1 MRADRD
7 IFIDQIKQFDRDTLL
22 SLTVSLYDE
31 LSQLRMIQLEN
42 ERISTEAYIQFS
54 ELNGKYAAIVRENG
68 ELKKLLEKEIEKNAL
83 KTKSIFGRKTEGFPA
98 LLDALDNPEEEPAD
112 EDVEEDAG
120 PAKERKSRMIDFE
133 SHKGGQG
140 ARGGHTKKNPGLSDS
155 LEKLP
160 RQIIYDLDVDALNE
174 QYGEN
179 NWRIVHWHQH
189 KQLMKLFTPYY
200 TQVVYTPVVS
210 VGLEH
215 DLFTIPYQNPL
226 IDKSAVS
233 CTIMADILYRK
244 FALGLPFYRQALD
257 YQMQG
262 IALSKQTIIN
272 WAGALVPEIC
282 EEVYEFMTQL
292 LVGYRYTQC
301 DETYIQ
307 VNKDGYG
314 PGHKSFLWVHT
325 SSELTD
331 CPPIIIFCYEET
343 RGTDHLRHFFREF
356 LGYITCD
363 AYISYRVLEEE
374 SGGDILTTGCFMHC
388 RRYFAEA
395 FFVQDVAAMSDE
407 ELTALPET
415 RALLLIRGIYQEEK
429 KLKGLTADERT
440 VAREE
445 NVAPKVDAF
454 FEYIRF
460 LEGSD
465 NGFSDR
471 MKKAITYALNQ
482 EKNLRRFLTDGNI
495 PCDNGHVE
503 RVIRSYSVGRANWL
517 FADSMDG
524 AKVNAIMYSMIE
536 TAKANQANIPI
547 YLQYLFEQIPLRRA
561 GGDQDFM
568 ADMMP
573 WSEAYRAYEEKK
585 QQQRQSL
592 YGQLFPEPERPRTP
606 RKKYQSAGIPEC
618 NGLTA

>member
-83 KTKSIFGRKTEGFPA
+83 KTKSVFGRKTEGFPA

-517 FADSMDG
+517 FADSMNG